1 MSLFSGI
8 LGKMMLMHQTAG
20 DLRETMHKS
29 FGYVAITAAIAR
41 IGCIF
46 WDKLVVIVG
55 MLAVSAGVLLNF
67 SSFVLTYYW
76 EHGNH
81 PFVTTLGRSHIVY
94 FLMAMAIAMWICTVT
109 VTMRYLVSL
118 AKNVPDTKSYEL
130 VSLTENEENEGTQ
143 SVTIHLDE
151 SKV

>member
-1 MSLFSGI
+1 
-8 LGKMMLMHQTAG
+8 MLMHQTEG
-20 DLRETMHKS
+20 DLRETMHEIC
-29 FGYVAITAAIAR
+29 GYVGIAGAGAR

-55 MLAVSAGVLLNF
+55 MFAVSAGVLLNF
-67 SSFVLTYYW
+67 SSHVLTYFW

-81 PFVTTLGRSHIVY
+81 PFVTTVGRSHIVY

-109 VTMRYLVSL
+109 VMMRYLVFST
-118 AKNVPDTKSYEL
+118 KNVPDTKSYEL
-130 VSLTENEENEGTQ
+130 VSLTENEENEGTE
-143 SVTIHLDE
+143 SVTVHLDE